1 MTSDNTAWVT
11 LATNDGY
18 AVGALVLAHSL
29 RNVGTSHKLHVL
41 YTSGVSFNL
50 RSFLFFF
57 WKFTWFWRQELF
69 DTKYLKLP

>member
-29 RNVGTSHKLHVL
+29 RNVGTTHKLHVL

-57 WKFTWFWRQELF
+57 
-69 DTKYLKLP
+69 